1 MWFDSVLDYLKSGP
15 AHVVTSGSRRQKPYY
30 RRRLLV
36 EPLEDRWVPTTIVPT
51 TFADGVLGSG
61 SLRDAVLQFN
71 ADTGT
76 ADDTIQ
82 LLAGT
87 YTLTIRNSH
96 GHESAG
102 LEGDLDLTRASHR
115 WIIQGAG
122 SSTIIDAS
130 QLQDR
135 VFQIVNPGTP
145 VVFRNLVI
153 QSGLAQDN
161 GTEGALPGTT
171 DALGGGILNNGGNVT
186 LDNVVLTNNVAR
198 GGNGAILSNG
208 HNAQGGG
215 IYSTGGSLSISG
227 STLTNNQ
234 AIGGNGTSYEGGGG
248 GAGQGASL
256 YATAGLLSISGSTL
270 VNNQA
275 TGGNGGGGRYGGHG
289 GAPGGFGQGAGVYA
303 TGVSL
308 SISGGTFA
316 NNQATG
322 GKGGDGT
329 LIDDFAGP
337 GAPGGAGQGAGLY
350 ATGGSLTISGSTFA
364 NNQATGGNGGAGG
377 PGGVGGEGQGA
388 GLNVSG
394 ATISLTNSTLSSN
407 AVRGGNGGNGYVE
420 CNGGNGGA
428 GQGGAIYDSTAPLAV
443 TNVTV
448 ATNTVRGGDGGN
460 GGDGSRASG
469 NGGTGGAGQGGG
481 LFSSS
486 ATVTI
491 NNSTLATNT
500 VRGGDGGTGGD
511 AQWWYVG
518 GGNGGTGG
526 AGQGAAL
533 FSSGSITFTNSTLS
547 TNTVR
552 GGNGG
557 AGGIGNGFYFYGRG
571 GNGGNGAAG
580 LGGGMYVSGTFTLTN
595 GTVAFNTA
603 QASLGGA
610 GGTGSPPGN
619 PGSGGTGQGGGV
631 ANAGGTLHALNTLVG
646 DNTAASASDLSGPLA
661 SLGHNLIGN
670 SNGGS
675 GYTATD
681 LLDVDPLLGPL
692 HNNGGPTLTH
702 ALLPGSP
709 AIDAGDNTG
718 ATDFDQRGPGFARIV
733 NGVIDIGAFE
743 VQAAT
748 QATHYSV
755 SAPATAV
762 AGSAFNVTV
771 TALNDSGNPV
781 TGYTGTVHF
790 TSSDAQAILPSD
802 YTFTSGDAGVHTFSV
817 TLKTV
822 GAQSITAT
830 GTTDGLTGSATGI
843 LVSPAAAST
852 LTFTGVPS
860 TVTAGGAFGFTVTAR
875 DPFNNIATGY
885 RGTVT
890 FTSTDSQATL
900 PANYTFTAADGGVHT
915 FSGAILRTAGSRT
928 LTAQD
933 TADGTITGSGTVTVN
948 PAAAD
953 HFRVSAP
960 GTVTAGAALDVT
972 VTALDAFNNTAT
984 GYTRTVSFTSTDAS
998 AVLPHDYTFAAADQ
1012 GVHTFTNGVTLKTAG
1027 TQTITVTGT
1036 RIPTGTGIVSWW
1048 PGDGNTND
1056 IVGGNN
1062 GTLHGGATFA
1072 PGIVGQAFSF
1082 PSAGAY
1088 FQAPAN
1094 GLPTGNSDRTMELWV
1109 YINAFVT
1116 TEAMFASYGVF
1127 GIPNQAYGLGTSG
1140 STVFFSQWGL
1150 GITGP
1155 SLQTGTW
1162 YHVAVTNVGNF
1173 ATLYLNGTAV
1183 ASGTL
1188 PINTPGGAYFYM
1200 GSVPAPYG
1208 ATRQLNGLTDEAA
1221 VYNRALSA
1229 EEIRAIFDAGS
1240 AGHYRT
1246 ITGSATVAVRPAA
1259 ADHLLFL
1266 QQPTDT
1272 AAGQSISPAVTVEIV
1287 DQFGNVLT
1295 DDNNDTVTLSLGTN
1309 PSGGTLSG
1317 TPTVTVSGGIATFSD
1332 LSIDLV
1338 GDGYTLHAT
1347 IGGSL
1352 LDIDSNAFRIT

>member
-1 MWFDSVLDYLKSGP
+1 LASVI
-15 AHVVTSGSRRQKPYY
+15 TSGSRRHKQRY

-36 EPLEDRWVPTTIVPT
+36 EPLEDRCVLTSITST

-71 ADTGT
+71 ADSGT
-76 ADDTIQ
+76 DDDIIQ
-82 LLAGT
+82 LVAGT
-87 YTLTIRNSH
+87 YRLTIHNTH

-102 LEGDLDLTRASHR
+102 LEGDLDLTQASHR

-122 SSTIIDAS
+122 SSTIIDAG

-135 VFQIVNPGTP
+135 VFQIVNPGIQ
-145 VVFRNLVI
+145 VVFRDLVI
-153 QSGLAQDN
+153 QGGLARDN

-186 LDNVVLTNNVAR
+186 LDNVVLQNNVAR
-198 GGNGAILSNG
+198 GGDGAPLSNG

-234 AIGGNGTSYEGGGG
+234 AIGGNGASYEGGGG

-275 TGGNGGGGRYGGHG
+275 IGGNGGDGRYGGP
-289 GAPGGFGQGAGVYA
+289 GAPGGFGQGGGFYT

-308 SISGGTFA
+308 SISGSTLT
-316 NNQATG
+316 NNRATG

-377 PGGVGGEGQGA
+377 PGGVGGVGQGA
-388 GLNVSG
+388 GLYVSG

-407 AVRGGNGGNGYVE
+407 AVRGGNGGNGYAE

-428 GQGGAIYDSTAPLAV
+428 GQAGAIYDSTAPLTV

-481 LFSSS
+481 LFSSG
-486 ATVTI
+486 TVTI

-500 VRGGDGGTGGD
+500 VRGGDGGTGGN

-526 AGQGAAL
+526 AGQGGPL
-533 FSSGSITFTNSTLS
+533 FSSGTITLTNSTLS
-547 TNTVR
+547 TNSVG

-580 LGGGMYVSGTFTLTN
+580 LGGGMYVSGSFTLTN

-631 ANAGGTLHALNTLVG
+631 GNAGGTLHTLNTLVG

-692 HNNGGPTLTH
+692 QDNSGPTLTH

-718 ATDFDQRGPGFARIV
+718 ATDYDQRGPGFPRIV
-733 NGVIDIGAFE
+733 NGIIDIGAFE

-748 QATHYSV
+748 KATHYSI

-771 TALNDSGNPV
+771 KALNDSGNPV
-781 TGYTGTVHF
+781 NGYIGTVHF
-790 TSSDAQAILPSD
+790 SSSDGQAVLPSD
-802 YTFTSGDAGVHTFSV
+802 YTFTSGDAGVHTFTV
-817 TLKTV
+817 TLKTA
-822 GAQSITAT
+822 GGQSITAT
-830 GTTDGLTGSATGI
+830 GTTHGFTGRATGI
-843 LVSPAAAST
+843 VVSPAPAST
-852 LTFTGVPS
+852 LTFAGVPS
-860 TVTAGGAFGFTVTAR
+860 SVTAGGPFSLIVTAR
-875 DPFNNIATGY
+875 DPFNNIASGY

-890 FTSTDSQATL
+890 LTSTDSHATL

-915 FSGAILRTAGSRT
+915 FSNVILRTAGSRT
-928 LTAQD
+928 VTAQD
-933 TADGTITGSGTVTVN
+933 TADGTITGSSTVTVN

-953 HFRVSAP
+953 H
-960 GTVTAGAALDVT
+960 L
-972 VTALDAFNNTAT
+972 
-984 GYTRTVSFTSTDAS
+984 
-998 AVLPHDYTFAAADQ
+998 
-1012 GVHTFTNGVTLKTAG
+1012 
-1027 TQTITVTGT
+1027 
-1036 RIPTGTGIVSWW
+1036 
-1048 PGDGNTND
+1048 
-1056 IVGGNN
+1056 
-1062 GTLHGGATFA
+1062 
-1072 PGIVGQAFSF
+1072 
-1082 PSAGAY
+1082 
-1088 FQAPAN
+1088 
-1094 GLPTGNSDRTMELWV
+1094 
-1109 YINAFVT
+1109 
-1116 TEAMFASYGVF
+1116 VF
-1127 GIPNQAYGLGTSG
+1127 
-1140 STVFFSQWGL
+1140 
-1150 GITGP
+1150 
-1155 SLQTGTW
+1155 LQP
-1162 YHVAVTNVGNF
+1162 
-1173 ATLYLNGTAV
+1173 
-1183 ASGTL
+1183 
-1188 PINTPGGAYFYM
+1188 PIN
-1200 GSVPAPYG
+1200 
-1208 ATRQLNGLTDEAA
+1208 
-1221 VYNRALSA
+1221 
-1229 EEIRAIFDAGS
+1229 
-1240 AGHYRT
+1240 
-1246 ITGSATVAVRPAA
+1246 
-1259 ADHLLFL
+1259 
-1266 QQPTDT
+1266 T
-1272 AAGQSISPAVTVEIV
+1272 AAGQTISPAVTVEIV

-1295 DDNNDTVTLSLGTN
+1295 DDNSDTVTVSIGTN

-1317 TPTVTVSGGIATFSD
+1317 TLTETVSGGIATFSD

-1347 IGGSL
+1347 IGSSL
-1352 LDIDSNAFRIT
+1352 PDIDSDAFRIT